1 MIPRTSLEKN
11 LHKRRLEVAKFGR
24 QYYARFPIMY
34 IGLAPFDEAWLGQ
47 LTGTYAKPA
56 KPMTDTYY
64 LEQASWYLTSA
75 GLLELIEELQDAVIY
90 EDQAV
95 AKLRVDEVLSLYF
108 TVMERK
114 RTKLALED
122 GNFEHIVEVEL
133 SDINHYIFDG
143 TVFTAAQLDLLTRAF
158 PTSNRVFSVA
168 PDGTIT
174 QTSNSKEFNEYYLT
188 YLRKIHARYLLNTR
202 YLHKESELNAIYDNE
217 CKKQARITGIKY
229 KAPWEIEFNEFEK
242 FQQTRKEWLLA
253 NGHIN
258 PYKQS

>member
-1 MIPRTSLEKN
+1 MIRTSLEKN
-11 LHKRRLEVAKFGR
+11 LHKRRLEVVKFGR
-24 QYYARFPIMY
+24 LYYARFPIMY
-34 IGLAPFDEAWLGQ
+34 IGLAPFDEVWLGQ

-56 KPMTDTYY
+56 NPMTDTYY
-64 LEQASWYLTSA
+64 LEQANWYLSSVE
-75 GLLELIEELQDAVIY
+75 LLEFIEELQEAVIY

-95 AKLRVDEVLSLYF
+95 AKLRIDEVLSFYF
-108 TVMERK
+108 TVMEHG
-114 RTKLALED
+114 RTKLVLED
-122 GNFEHIVEVEL
+122 GNFEHIGEVEL

-143 TVFTAAQLDLLTRAF
+143 TAFTAAQLDLLTRAF

-174 QTSNSKEFNEYYLT
+174 QTSNSKGFNEAYLT
-188 YLRKIHARYLLNTR
+188 RLRKTYARYLLNTR
-202 YLHKESELNAIYDNE
+202 YFHKESELNAIYDNE

-229 KAPWEIEFNEFEK
+229 KAPWEIEFKEFEK

-258 PYKQS
+258 PYKMS